1 MTSPNIMTNN
11 PNRLSR
17 FWQELKRR
25 RVIHVITVYASAS
38 FVIIELAGNLTE
50 PLNLPSSLSTI
61 VVIIL
66 AVGFLPA
73 IILSWIYD
81 LSSGTLKRTGPV
93 EELKKAEKAQV
104 PNAWKV
110 ATYIS
115 FAVIVGFVVFNI
127 ITRGD
132 VIKPG
137 SIQSMVVLPFQNYTG
152 DDQLEYFVS
161 GMHSSLITDISK
173 VSALRITSETTSN
186 VYKNAG
192 KSVPQ
197 IASELGVDAV
207 VEGQVLCLGDTICLQ
222 VRVVTAGPE
231 EKQLWVG
238 DYRED
243 KSKIL
248 GLYNRVTK
256 EIADEVHV
264 ELTPEEVRLLSK
276 SKIVDRMAY
285 EDYLKARSYMNLT
298 SKESI
303 FKARDYL
310 KSAIEKEPDWAPLYA
325 GLAEIWMWIQQ
336 TGWEP
341 PSVAGPKMF
350 ENLNRALELDP
361 DLAEVHYISAM
372 IAQLG
377 EWDWEKSEK
386 EFLKTLAI
394 NPNDS
399 WTRLLYSQLLLILQ
413 RKDEALAQRELA
425 AGLDPFNHEMKM
437 LYSGT
442 LAQAG
447 DFEAALSVAEEA
459 LAANPTDISLNLM
472 IELAAFRLGEYDKAI
487 RAVKYSL
494 PYAME
499 EDVYEEVVRIYSESG
514 IVAAYEE
521 IMEFLEK
528 TAENNPVSPLDI
540 AMRYIMADQPGKAMD
555 WIEKGFETHD
565 QQTTYI
571 TATGGHFEQLFSDPR
586 FIEIVEKMNLPL
598 PKTE

>member
-1 MTSPNIMTNN
+1 MTKESNKLI
-11 PNRLSR
+11 R

-25 RVIHVITVYASAS
+25 RVIHVTTVYATAA
-38 FVIIELAGNLTE
+38 FVIIELVGNLTE
-50 PLNLPSSLSTI
+50 PLNLPTSLSTI
-61 VVIIL
+61 VIVVL
-66 AVGFLPA
+66 AVGFPLA

-81 LSSGTLKRTGPV
+81 LTGEGIRKTRPIDEIQ
-93 EELKKAEKAQV
+93 EEQAVKA
-104 PNAWKV
+104 PNAWKI
-110 ATYIS
+110 ATYVS
-115 FAVIVGFVVFNI
+115 FVVIVGLVVFNI
-127 ITRGD
+127 VTRGSI
-132 VIKPG
+132 VTPG
-137 SIQSMVVLPFQNYTG
+137 SIQSLVVLPFKNYTG

-276 SKIVDRMAY
+276 SRIVDRMAY
-285 EDYLKARSYMNLT
+285 EDYLKARSYINDT
-298 SKESI
+298 RKESL
-303 FKARDYL
+303 FQALEYL
-310 KSAIEKEPDWAPLYA
+310 NSALEKEPEWAPLYA

-336 TGWEP
+336 GGYEP
-341 PSVAGPKMF
+341 PSVAGPKIF
-350 ENLNRALELDP
+350 ENLNKAMELDP
-361 DLAEVHYISAM
+361 DLAEVHYMSAM
-372 IAQLG
+372 IAHLG
-377 EWDWEKSEK
+377 EWNWEKSEK

-413 RKDEALAQRELA
+413 RNDEALAQRELA
-425 AGLDPFNHEMKM
+425 AGLDPLNPEMKL

-442 LAQAG
+442 LVQAG
-447 DFEAALSVAEEA
+447 DFKAALSVAEEIV
-459 LAANPTDISLNLM
+459 AANPVDQSANIL
-472 IELAAFRLGEYDKAI
+472 IELAAYWLGEYDKVI
-487 RAVKYSL
+487 QAVKYAF
-494 PYAME
+494 PYSME
-499 EDVYEEVVRIYSESG
+499 EAVYDEVVRIYSESG
-514 IVAAYEE
+514 IIAAYQE
-521 IMEFLEK
+521 IMKYLEK
-528 TAENNPVSPLDI
+528 KAEKNPMSPMDI
-540 AMRYIMADQPGKAMD
+540 AVRYIMAKQPEKAMD
-555 WIEKGFETHD
+555 WIEKGYEIHD
-565 QQTTYI
+565 PITTYI
-571 TATGGHFEQLFSDPR
+571 TATGRHFEELYGNPR
-586 FIEIVEKMNLPL
+586 FIAICEKMNLPL